1 MATITFELHK
11 SSQEEACS
19 GHGKGFLVPSCS
31 DLGDISI
38 RQRHKEDTKLFN
50 VLELSF

>member
-1 MATITFELHK
+1 MATITFEPHK

-31 DLGDISI
+31 DLGDVSI
-38 RQRHKEDTKLFN
+38 RHKEDTKVFM
-50 VLELSF
+50 F